1 MQSPNL
7 RGQATLSLIRSMFPN
22 PASQAVVRWPGLLDF
37 LPQANATCI
46 RRFNCRQNET
56 HKFYNSFT
64 YVYII
69 LYIYTLYS
77 IIWIWIWNE
86 CVPASSP
93 PRSLQGTW
101 NSPFPS
107 AKLQQQLW
115 ATHTAL
121 RDSPSNLPFK
131 PPHEVQEVWNPWT
144 VAQRWSKIKSMANKS
159 AQKD

>member
-69 LYIYTLYS
+69 LYIYIYIIFYYMNLNLKRVCPCIFPTS
-77 IIWIWIWNE
+77 IIARYLEFTISFGKAAATTLGNTYRLE
-86 CVPASSP
+86 GLSLKLALQTSP
-93 PRSLQGTW
+93 WGPRSLEPL
-101 NSPFPS
+101 NCC
-107 AKLQQQLW
+107 
-115 ATHTAL
+115 
-121 RDSPSNLPFK
+121 
-131 PPHEVQEVWNPWT
+131 
-144 VAQRWSKIKSMANKS
+144 SKMIK
-159 AQKD
+159 D